1 MYQRS
6 VLDNQLRVFTSSMP
20 HTRSVSITLCVG
32 AGSRYEAP
40 ELAGVSHFIEHLPF
54 KGTKSWPTAQ
64 AVSEAIEG
72 VGGIMNASTDR
83 EMTVFWCKVARI
95 HFRKALSVMLD
106 MILNPILD
114 REEVEKE
121 REIIQEELRM
131 TYDHPTYKVDLLIDE
146 ALWPDQAMG
155 RDVGGTPETVGKISQ
170 ESIRDYMTQQ
180 YNPANTVLAIAG
192 DVTHEEVL
200 EMVGEATVQWK
211 PRESLNWEPVVNGHY
226 DPEVR
231 MEWRRTDQTHICL
244 ALPGL
249 SLNDPDRYNL
259 TILNVILG
267 DGMSSRLFQ
276 SLREVQGLAYDV
288 SSSNSH
294 FRDCGALTVY
304 CGVEPKKS
312 RLAVQ
317 GIVHE
322 LQGMHQEAPEQEI
335 TKAREYTKGRLLL
348 RMEDTRAVSGWLASQ
363 ELLQGEVATPEEVVQ
378 RLDEVNSEDVARVA
392 KRLLQPEQLRLA
404 VVGPHRSEARF
415 LKLLHF

>member
-1 MYQRS
+1 
-6 VLDNQLRVFTSSMP
+6 
-20 HTRSVSITLCVG
+20 
-32 AGSRYEAP
+32 
-40 ELAGVSHFIEHLPF
+40 
-54 KGTKSWPTAQ
+54 
-64 AVSEAIEG
+64 
-72 VGGIMNASTDR
+72 
-83 EMTVFWCKVARI
+83 
-95 HFRKALSVMLD
+95 
-106 MILNPILD
+106 
-114 REEVEKE
+114 
-121 REIIQEELRM
+121 
-131 TYDHPTYKVDLLIDE
+131 
-146 ALWPDQAMG
+146 
-155 RDVGGTPETVGKISQ
+155 
-170 ESIRDYMTQQ
+170 
-180 YNPANTVLAIAG
+180 
-192 DVTHEEVL
+192 
-200 EMVGEATVQWK
+200 
-211 PRESLNWEPVVNGHY
+211 
-226 DPEVR
+226 

-392 KRLLQPEQLRLA
+392 ERLLQPEQLRLA